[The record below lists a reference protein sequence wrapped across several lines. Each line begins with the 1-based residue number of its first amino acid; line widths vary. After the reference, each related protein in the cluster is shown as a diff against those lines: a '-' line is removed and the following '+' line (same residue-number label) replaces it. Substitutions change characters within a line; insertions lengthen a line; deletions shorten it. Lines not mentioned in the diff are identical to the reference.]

1 MRAKSDL
8 LKIIVAFKSLGKLK
22 KETQCKCYDNSKN
35 HTIEREYPENCCCCY
50 SQKFA
55 ESGAALITACFTI
68 ATSVRN
74 HISNMAD
81 Q

>member
-8 LKIIVAFKSLGKLK
+8 LKIMVAFKSLGKLK
-22 KETQCKCYDNSKN
+22 KETQCECYDSSKN
-35 HTIEREYPENCCCCY
+35 HTIVRECPESCCFWY

-55 ESGAALITACFTI
+55 ESGGALVTACFTI
-68 ATSVRN
+68 AIAGRN
-74 HISNMAD
+74 HISNMVG